1 MLRQW
6 LLLLQVVSSLTNL
19 LWLALLELM
28 QVLSQ
33 EAQLLQLPAW
43 EVAVAI
49 VTAESTR
56 ALTAVV
62 AKRAY

>member
-1 MLRQW
+1 MLHQW
-6 LLLLQVVSSLTNL
+6 LLQLQVVSMLTDL

-33 EAQLLQLPAW
+33 EAQLRQLPAW
-43 EVAVAI
+43 EVVVAI
-49 VTAESTR
+49 VTAESAR
-56 ALTAVV
+56 VLTAAV